1 MLVFMFE
8 KYDEL
13 LFLHLVDMINSDENV
28 TLNEH
33 VLNNLQGAQLLL
45 NDNDVQLFETQLS

>member
-1 MLVFMFE
+1 MLVFVFE

-33 VLNNLQGAQLLL
+33 VLNNLQGAQLSL

>member
-33 VLNNLQGAQLLL
+33 VLNNLQGAQLSL
-45 NDNDVQLFETQLS
+45 NDDDVQIFQTQSS